1 MNKEDK
7 KEDGY
12 TAGLIFTHAFVFILG
27 MFCIWQMRKCEADKS
42 RDKVVCKVT
51 TYNVDIKVDKPDFK
65 VSSVVNVIKPKW
77 TCSHNWLEETVFE
90 KGEIIKVI
98 EDGPE

>member
-1 MNKEDK
+1 MNEEDK
-7 KEDGY
+7 KEVKA
-12 TAGLIFTHAFVFILG
+12 AGFIFTHAIMFVLG

-42 RDKVVCKVT
+42 RDRVICKVT
-51 TYNVDIKVDKPDFK
+51 KYNVDVKNDKPDFK
-65 VSSVVNVIKPKW
+65 VSSTVNTIKSRW